1 MTFGDNT
8 QPPNLVVAIGPAA
21 GSRVRRLRFLGG
33 VGDQAAGR
41 SPLASIAMDMAVLF
55 DLDRTL
61 VDLQTYTDYAAAL
74 REVEA
79 LIGGW
84 ADVPTPATDWDRPTH
99 RCMGV
104 LVALSGDPR
113 WAEVSDTI
121 ERHERSAIARSVPMP
136 GLEDALRRT
145 ANRRRAVV
153 TLLPASVAR
162 AVLVAH
168 DAPIEPAIGR
178 RPDLRPKPA
187 PDQLLVALESIGAEA
202 AETVMIGD
210 SLWDAEAAAAAG
222 VAFIGVTNNSRSS
235 FPPEITTAP
244 NLVQALDLLQRWN
257 DERT

>member
-1 MTFGDNT
+1 M
-8 QPPNLVVAIGPAA
+8 VVWRP
-21 GSRVRRLRFLGG
+21 
-33 VGDQAAGR
+33 VGRDSSQ
-41 SPLASIAMDMAVLF
+41 LASFAMDMAVLL

-74 REVEA
+74 RDVEA
-79 LIGGW
+79 LIGSW
-84 ADVPTPATDWDRPTH
+84 DDVPTPETDWDRPTH

-104 LVALSGDPR
+104 LVALSGDSR
-113 WAEVSDTI
+113 WAEVSHTI
-121 ERHERSAIARSVPMP
+121 ERHERAAVARSVAMP

-145 ANRRRAVV
+145 VNGRRAVV
-153 TLLPASVAR
+153 TLLPESAAR
-162 AVLVAH
+162 EALAAH
-168 DAPIEPAIGR
+168 GALIEPTIGR

-187 PDQLLVALESIGAEA
+187 PDQLVVALESISAEPSDS
-202 AETVMIGD
+202 VMIGD

-235 FPPEITTAP
+235 FPPEITTAA